1 MPRKYASIADYCSA
15 NPIPTHHQKAG
26 EKVASRQGVL
36 SVGWAWKPDAETKR
50 ALSRSSRK
58 WRKIKAAKLNDE
70 NGVREMATSKSK
82 STKKTA
88 TKKVSKKVAK
98 KVVSKKGAAK
108 KVAVK
113 KESNLLP
120 LKKICQELK
129 IDPKMA
135 RRKLRAEGVKSH
147 DQKARWEFTVAQ
159 AKKIKEILAA

>member
-50 ALSRSSRK
+50 ALSRSARK
-58 WRKIKAAKLNDE
+58 FRKAKAAKLNEE
-70 NGVREMATSKSK
+70 NGVREMATNKSV
-82 STKKTA
+82 SKKTA